1 MMMYKFPL
9 LGRSSENKGSD
20 EGGGGGG
27 GGLEEV
33 HEEQSLTKV

>member
-1 MMMYKFPL
+1 MTMYKFPL

-27 GGLEEV
+27 LEEV